1 MQKSIKKCEE
11 RTKDNDGIY
20 FSICINYGGRDEIV
34 KATQKISEEVKKG
47 NINVEDIDEKMV
59 GDYLYTNGQP
69 DPDIMIRTS
78 GELRLSNFLLWQL
91 AYTEFVFLNKYWP
104 DFNEKDLDN
113 AVEDFQKRH
122 RNFGAN

>member
-1 MQKSIKKCEE
+1 
-11 RTKDNDGIY
+11 
-20 FSICINYGGRDEIV
+20 
-34 KATQKISEEVKKG
+34 
-47 NINVEDIDEKMV
+47 MV
-59 GDYLYTNGQP
+59 GDYLYTKGQP

-113 AVEDFQKRH
+113 AVEDFQKDIGILEQTKKER
-122 RNFGAN
+122 

>member
-1 MQKSIKKCEE
+1 M
-11 RTKDNDGIY
+11 G
-20 FSICINYGGRDEIV
+20 
-34 KATQKISEEVKKG
+34 
-47 NINVEDIDEKMV
+47 
-59 GDYLYTNGQP
+59 GDYLYTKGQP

>member
-1 MQKSIKKCEE
+1 
-11 RTKDNDGIY
+11 
-20 FSICINYGGRDEIV
+20 
-34 KATQKISEEVKKG
+34 
-47 NINVEDIDEKMV
+47 MV
-59 GDYLYTNGQP
+59 GDYLYTKGQP

-113 AVEDFQKRH
+113 AVEDFQKDIGILEQTKKKGKIIMNYKRVLSGVIL
-122 RNFGAN
+122 FQ